1 MHSDEECVMPGK
13 ILVCDHER
21 HVVRLLQVNLER
33 MGWTVAPTFS
43 GASAQAKIIEDKHE
57 TMILG
62 SGMPDISGQEITR
75 LLRRN
80 PSSHES
86 FVLLMVD
93 KADPELIFRSYQDG
107 ADMVLTKPFDVRQLS
122 SFIPN

>member
-1 MHSDEECVMPGK
+1 MPGK

-33 MGWTVAPTFS
+33 MGWNVDPAFT
-43 GASAQAKIIEDKHE
+43 GASALAKIIEDKHE
-57 TMILG
+57 IMILG

-75 LLRRN
+75 LVRRN
-80 PSSHES
+80 PSTHKS

-93 KADPELIFRSYQDG
+93 KADPELLFRSYQDG

-122 SFIPN
+122 TFLGPEEA